1 MHIHDPAKTAGKHSD
16 IIIIIITY
24 KDFRKFT
31 YKLLI
36 SFFLYFAVIIMCT
49 HTDVVREIMLMAHRQ
64 RLTTSNRLFFNI
76 ELFNSSS
83 YGKALTH
90 IVLYY
95 VVIEI
100 DSLSAQ
106 SQRSTAAC
114 YFPTLTLKI
123 KGPRPPALLL
133 DRDYIQEIQEVLH
146 ILSACIKCFF
156 LQFRTRA
163 I

>member
-1 MHIHDPAKTAGKHSD
+1 MCGFDSWPINRLREWCALLSSHLCHEHNQKSTCKQLILISKAVKKTEMHIHDPAKTAGKHSD
-16 IIIIIITY
+16 IIIITY

-49 HTDVVREIMLMAHRQ
+49 HTDVVREIMLMAYRQ

-83 YGKALTH
+83 YGKALTY

-95 VVIEI
+95 MVIEI
-100 DSLSAQ
+100 DSLSA
-106 SQRSTAAC
+106 
-114 YFPTLTLKI
+114 
-123 KGPRPPALLL
+123 
-133 DRDYIQEIQEVLH
+133 
-146 ILSACIKCFF
+146 
-156 LQFRTRA
+156 
-163 I
+163 